1 MDVAKKVLQDGI
13 VVLELAGDMHMGA
26 DCQRLTK
33 AVEELIRSG
42 ERRIIFDLSP
52 LAVIDSAGVG
62 TIVAS
67 FSFFRKAGGTLR
79 LAGAK
84 GMVET
89 VLKLAQIHRAIGFF
103 STVAEAAEN
112 FPPTGQQPATTS

>member
-1 MDVAKKVLQDGI
+1 MDLTKKVLQDGI
-13 VVLELAGDMHMGA
+13 VVLELAGDMRMGV

-33 AVEELIRSG
+33 AVEEVVQ
-42 ERRIIFDLSP
+42 EKKQRIILDLSP

-62 TIVAS
+62 SIVAC
-67 FSFFRKAGGTLR
+67 FSLARKAGGTLY

-103 STVAEAAEN
+103 PTVAAAAEN
-112 FPPTGQQPATTS
+112 FPPAGSSPSPTP